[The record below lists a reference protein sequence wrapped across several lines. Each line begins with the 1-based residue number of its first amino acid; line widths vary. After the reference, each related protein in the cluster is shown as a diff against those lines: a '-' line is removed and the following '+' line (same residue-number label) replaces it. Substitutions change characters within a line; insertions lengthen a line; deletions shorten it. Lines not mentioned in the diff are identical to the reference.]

1 MRAEQDDCHSTCR
14 DQRKSV
20 DVYWL
25 PLTPRPVSV
34 LHMSRTV
41 RDQCV
46 CNMLCFAVYFHW
58 QGLAMAR
65 SFGDMAAESVGV
77 FAEPELSEIHL
88 TPQDQFII
96 WASDGVWEFITSQEA
111 VDIVN
116 VSMADGPQSAC
127 EAVVKESTKYGPRGS
142 ASQR

>member
-1 MRAEQDDCHSTCR
+1 MANM
-14 DQRKSV
+14 SV
-20 DVYWL
+20 ICCVSPVYL
-25 PLTPRPVSV
+25 
-34 LHMSRTV
+34 
-41 RDQCV
+41 
-46 CNMLCFAVYFHW
+46 